1 MLFLSW
7 LLWSVKCHCCC
18 FFCFFSSPSWNYRS
32 ENRNYRNKQPP
43 LQSNHLKTCKIYKY
57 SSANANFSKSSHKGH
72 KTKGQILKYSNDSL
86 WTKPSKI
93 LAFTAMFR
101 IYCIPRT
108 LIWPPGGLNLSMW
121 DLFTIG
127 DTGSRTP
134 VILGIDKTFDLTNL
148 EDFHKAQAEI
158 HQMKPLYFNV

>member
-1 MLFLSW
+1 MQFLSW
-7 LLWSVKCHCCC
+7 LLWSVNCHCC
-18 FFCFFSSPSWNYRS
+18 CFFSSPSWNYRS

-72 KTKGQILKYSNDSL
+72 KTKGQILKHSNDTL
-86 WTKPSKI
+86 WTKPSEI

-108 LIWPPGGLNLSMW
+108 LIYIYPLGLW
-121 DLFTIG
+121 
-127 DTGSRTP
+127 
-134 VILGIDKTFDLTNL
+134 KTS
-148 EDFHKAQAEI
+148 FHARINFYLMRQRQLLVSPFCKLAANQRR
-158 HQMKPLYFNV
+158 PY